1 MSKRNRL
8 FLFSLAGGILSVSL
22 FATSSMASGPL
33 VLSPSISTA
42 PKVMTS
48 TSVSQSNYYA
58 KMLKA
63 YRNMRTFW
71 ISRAIVR

>member
-8 FLFSLAGGILSVSL
+8 FLMSLAGGLLSLSI
-22 FATSSMASGPL
+22 FATSGMASGPL
-33 VLSPSISTA
+33 VITPTVPTV

-48 TSVSQSNYYA
+48 TSTTPSNYYA

-63 YRNMRTFW
+63 YRNLRTFW
-71 ISRAIVR
+71 LSRAIVR